1 MSNLF
6 YQYGFDDN
14 DFENKFYNNNINYF
28 DMNLDEQED
37 MDSFGGGK
45 SLENT
50 NIANPHSLSLCF
62 LEDKTTA
69 YKTTPNLD
77 YSKNEINEKNDKE
90 FQIYKYETILEI
102 LKNNL
107 NNSEIIEKFEK
118 DNNMKKEE
126 EYLQFGHKKRKRNE
140 DKENNQNESLKN
152 KENNIIKRGRKK
164 KNFENNRKEHN
175 KMEPDNIIKKIK
187 EIFFNY
193 SLMFM
198 NKLLENSVKDDNKL
212 KLYKLD
218 YKSINQLKKENDIAL
233 LNTPLKDFF
242 SFNISPKYK
251 FKDIDNNK
259 ELIKKIINM
268 PEKVNDYNTIK
279 FVLDLTFGDWLELFT
294 YKKNVKDLIKSD
306 DLYKNINFR
315 KIEDSLVGINKL
327 LEKKVQNFDSHYFSH
342 FIFYIYNYERWFYI
356 KKPRKYKH

>member
-77 YSKNEINEKNDKE
+77 YSQKEINEKNDKE
-90 FQIYKYETILEI
+90 FQFYKYETIFEI
-102 LKNNL
+102 LKKNI
-107 NNSEIIEKFEK
+107 NNSQINEKFVK
-118 DNNMKKEE
+118 DNNMEKEE

-164 KNFENNRKEHN
+164 KNFENNKKENN
-175 KMEPDNIIKKIK
+175 KMENDNIIKKTK
-187 EIFFNY
+187 AIFFNY

-251 FKDIDNNK
+251 FKDIDYNK

-294 YKKNVKDLIKSD
+294 YKKNVKKLIKSD
-306 DLYKNINFR
+306 DDYNVINFR